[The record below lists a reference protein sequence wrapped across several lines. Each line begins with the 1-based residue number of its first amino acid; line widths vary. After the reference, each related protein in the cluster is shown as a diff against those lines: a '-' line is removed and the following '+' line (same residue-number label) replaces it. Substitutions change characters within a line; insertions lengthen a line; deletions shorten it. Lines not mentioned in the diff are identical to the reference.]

1 MSEQLKIIEIDSDIR
16 AEYVNAFR
24 AYSGPGEFILELGFV
39 DIASSVKKAEAKGQ
53 PLEALDTKLR
63 GKFIMRPEQ
72 VPMLIET
79 LQNSFTSYINNKAK
93 GL

>member
-1 MSEQLKIIEIDSDIR
+1 MSEALKIIDIDSDIR

-53 PLEALDTKLR
+53 PLEVLDTKVR
-63 GKFIMRPEQ
+63 GKFIIRPEQ

-79 LQNSFTSYINNKAK
+79 LQNSFASYKDNKAK

>member
-1 MSEQLKIIEIDSDIR
+1 MDQTLKIVEIDSDIR

-24 AYSGPGEFILELGFV
+24 AYSGPSEFILELGFV
-39 DIASSVKKAEAKGQ
+39 DIASSVKKAEAEGL
-53 PLEALDTKLR
+53 PLQALDTKLR

-72 VPMLIET
+72 VSMLIET
-79 LQNSFTSYINNKAK
+79 LQNGLASYSNNKAK